1 MGWIKTLS
9 NLITIDMGT
18 FIEEYLQDPSMAI
31 SSALEQLAKT
41 NRFEQVGDDSIYEEL
56 ATGEFKLYEEIIFSE
71 LSCVFFTALVLCHF
85 DSEPMS
91 LTEIFHSF
99 SLEDSTGIRVSE

>member
-1 MGWIKTLS
+1 MGWTKTMS

-41 NRFEQVGDDSIYEEL
+41 NIFEQVDDDSIYNEL
-56 ATGEFKLYEEIIFSE
+56 ATGEFKLYEEIILSE
-71 LSCVFFTALVLCHF
+71 LSEESPSQKHHYRAAV
-85 DSEPMS
+85 
-91 LTEIFHSF
+91 
-99 SLEDSTGIRVSE
+99 